1 MLVPPGFLCF
11 WGAVPGCRFSGLP
24 LRESQPST
32 GLPVGFR
39 ERTGC
44 GVMGLDSGGPSY
56 PFSLLPPSQPPPA
69 FPAVSIP
76 IWSQVNLWH
85 NPTWKC
91 MEMLPITMKPRERL
105 SRWRPP
111 WSAVCRL
118 PAFQKPQGA
127 RSQPFG
133 PDWRSGAVCIKLFIS
148 LTWP

>member
-1 MLVPPGFLCF
+1 MG
-11 WGAVPGCRFSGLP
+11 
-24 LRESQPST
+24 LREKTACGVT
-32 GLPVGFR
+32 GLEF
-39 ERTGC
+39 
-44 GVMGLDSGGPSY
+44 GGTSY
-56 PFSLLPPSQPPPA
+56 PFSLPPRSQPPPA

-133 PDWRSGAVCIKLFIS
+133 PDWWSGAVCIKLFTS
-148 LTWP
+148 LTWPRRFSVGTSVSFALKLDKPEKCHSQSLSKADS

>member
-11 WGAVPGCRFSGLP
+11 WGAVPSCRFSGLP
-24 LRESQPST
+24 PRESQPST

-44 GVMGLDSGGPSY
+44 GVMGLDSGGTSY
-56 PFSLLPPSQPPPA
+56 PFSPPPPSPPPPA

-111 WSAVCRL
+111 WSAVCGFLPSRNHREPEASRL
-118 PAFQKPQGA
+118 AQIGGVG
-127 RSQPFG
+127 PF
-133 PDWRSGAVCIKLFIS
+133 V
-148 LTWP
+148 